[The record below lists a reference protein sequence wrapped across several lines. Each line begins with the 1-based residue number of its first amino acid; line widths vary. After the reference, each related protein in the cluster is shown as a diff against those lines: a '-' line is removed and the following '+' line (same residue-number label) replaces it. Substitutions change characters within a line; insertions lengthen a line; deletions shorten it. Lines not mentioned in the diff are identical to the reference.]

1 MKKNDN
7 AGLIEFKSMMRKM
20 FFTNDVIDEI
30 YSQYNSEKLETITSI
45 IELEL
50 KTRESRKRTRLLNRA
65 KFPALKSFEGYDFN
79 SVAFPE
85 GFTAQDLMSL
95 AFVSRAEDFVF
106 HGPTG
111 RGKTHLAI
119 AIGVACANVGKKVR
133 FFGTADL
140 VLQLKRAKD
149 EGTLPN
155 FLKDI
160 SRSEL
165 IILDELGYVPLD
177 IEGARLLFQVMSSC
191 YETRSLIIT
200 TNIEFGKW
208 GTIFA
213 DDKLAAA
220 IIDRLVHHGRLIE
233 FNGGS
238 YRMSSALML
247 NGKKSKN

>member
-1 MKKNDN
+1 
-7 AGLIEFKSMMRKM
+7 MMRKM
-20 FFTNDVIDEI
+20 FFTNDVIDRI
-30 YSQYNSEKLETITSI
+30 YSEYDSEKLKTLVEI
-45 IELEL
+45 IQLEL

-65 KFPALKSFEGYDFN
+65 KFPALKSFEGYNFEN
-79 SVAFPE
+79 VGFPD
-85 GFTAQDLMSL
+85 GFTAKELMSL
-95 AFVSRAEDFVF
+95 DFVDRAEDFVF

-119 AIGVACANVGKKVR
+119 AIGVACANKGKRVR

-140 VLQLKRAKD
+140 VMQLKKVQE
-149 EGTLPN
+149 EGMLSN
-155 FLKDI
+155 FMKDI

-191 YETRSLIIT
+191 YETRSLVIT

-220 IIDRLVHHGRLIE
+220 IIDRLVHHGRLVE

-238 YRMSSALML
+238 YRMSSALMID
-247 NGKKSKN
+247 GKTAKN

>member
-1 MKKNDN
+1 MKKHDD
-7 AGLIEFKSMMRKM
+7 AGLLEFKAMMRKM
-20 FFTNDVIDEI
+20 FFTNDVIDKI
-30 YSQYNSEKLETITSI
+30 YSEYDSEKLKTLVEI
-45 IELEL
+45 IQLEL

-65 KFPALKSFEGYDFN
+65 KFPALKSFEGYNFENVGFPDGFN
-79 SVAFPE
+79 AKE
-85 GFTAQDLMSL
+85 LMSL
-95 AFVSRAEDFVF
+95 DFVDRAEDFVF

-119 AIGVACANVGKKVR
+119 AIGAACANKGKRVR

-140 VLQLKRAKD
+140 VMQLKKVQE
-149 EGTLPN
+149 EGMLSN
-155 FLKDI
+155 FMKDI

-191 YETRSLIIT
+191 YETRSLVIT

-220 IIDRLVHHGRLIE
+220 IIDRLVHHGRLVE

-238 YRMSSALML
+238 YRMSSALMID
-247 NGKKSKN
+247 GKTAKN

>member
-1 MKKNDN
+1 MKKQDS

-30 YSQYNSEKLETITSI
+30 YSEYDSEKLEIITSI
-45 IELEL
+45 IHMELE
-50 KTRESRKRTRLLNRA
+50 TRASRKRTRLLNRA
-65 KFPALKSFEGYDFN
+65 KFPALKSFDGYDFN
-79 SVAFPE
+79 NVAFPE
-85 GFTAQDLMSL
+85 GFTAKDLMSL
-95 AFVSRAEDFVF
+95 EFVSRAEDFVF

-119 AIGVACANVGKKVR
+119 AIGAACANAGKRVR

-140 VLQLKRAKD
+140 VLQLKKANE
-149 EGTLPN
+149 EGILTN
-155 FLKDI
+155 FMKDI
-160 SRSEL
+160 ASSEL

-177 IEGARLLFQVMSSC
+177 VEGARLLFQVMSSC

-220 IIDRLVHHGRLIE
+220 IIDRLVHHGRLVE

-247 NGKKSKN
+247 DDKKAKN